1 MLKESKILRN
11 ILQVSFLIVL
21 ILFSV
26 LSVSAQKVRFKASID
41 TTNILIGDQVKY
53 KLDLLIPKDYLF
65 DWPRLTDSLT
75 NKIEIV
81 NMSEIDTI
89 KSAEGVLNVSQVF
102 TITSFDTGFYL
113 IPPIE
118 LRYKEISDTDEVSI
132 VESEPFVLNVFSVPV
147 DLSQPIKPIKGP
159 MAAPVTFREL
169 LPWILILLII
179 GIALYFIVTRKK
191 KKIQPVF
198 FKPKLKL
205 LPHIIAFNELEKLK
219 KEKLWQQGL
228 TKDYYTRL
236 SLIIRQYIEDRF
248 SLPAIESTTY
258 DTMQMIRKLTI
269 ASDSVLLLENLLER
283 SDLVKF
289 AKAKPLPSEHDQS
302 MDFAESFVRLTAQTV
317 EVRET
322 QNVVDKSHG
331 NESEVQILDQHSM
344 TNNEP
349 PK

>member
-11 ILQVSFLIVL
+11 ILQISFLIVL

-53 KLDLLIPKDYLF
+53 KLDLLIPQDYLF

-198 FKPKLKL
+198 FKPKPKL

-219 KEKLWQQGL
+219 KKN
-228 TKDYYTRL
+228 Y
-236 SLIIRQYIEDRF
+236 
-248 SLPAIESTTY
+248 
-258 DTMQMIRKLTI
+258 
-269 ASDSVLLLENLLER
+269 
-283 SDLVKF
+283 
-289 AKAKPLPSEHDQS
+289 
-302 MDFAESFVRLTAQTV
+302 
-317 EVRET
+317 
-322 QNVVDKSHG
+322 G
-331 NESEVQILDQHSM
+331 NRV
-344 TNNEP
+344 
-349 PK
+349 

>member
-11 ILQVSFLIVL
+11 ILQVSYLIVL

-159 MAAPVTFREL
+159 MAAL
-169 LPWILILLII
+169 LCRFT
-179 GIALYFIVTRKK
+179 AVS
-191 KKIQPVF
+191 
-198 FKPKLKL
+198 KPK
-205 LPHIIAFNELEKLK
+205 
-219 KEKLWQQGL
+219 
-228 TKDYYTRL
+228 
-236 SLIIRQYIEDRF
+236 
-248 SLPAIESTTY
+248 
-258 DTMQMIRKLTI
+258 
-269 ASDSVLLLENLLER
+269 
-283 SDLVKF
+283 
-289 AKAKPLPSEHDQS
+289 
-302 MDFAESFVRLTAQTV
+302 
-317 EVRET
+317 RE
-322 QNVVDKSHG
+322 
-331 NESEVQILDQHSM
+331 
-344 TNNEP
+344 
-349 PK
+349 